1 MIKENWKKEL
11 CIGMG
16 LLGAFAVWTLLVLC
30 VDVQVAGESQTKVGM
45 AVCNVWLH
53 RITGVHWRLY
63 VITDWLG
70 LVPVAI
76 CMCFGVLGL
85 CQWIRR
91 RHIWRVDA
99 DLLLLG
105 GYYILVM
112 AGYLVFEMIPIN
124 YRPVL
129 INGIREASYPS
140 STTLLVLGVMP
151 TLQFQIRRRCKN
163 PILRTGTAVFAA
175 SFAVCM
181 VVGRLVSGV
190 HWGTDIIGSV
200 WLSTGLFF
208 LYRAAV
214 HGEEEIREQQRT
226 DTACLAGKRRKDTNG
241 RQRREERHGIE

>member
-1 MIKENWKKEL
+1 
-11 CIGMG
+11 MG
-16 LLGAFAVWTLLVLC
+16 LIRSG
-30 VDVQVAGESQTKVGM
+30 
-45 AVCNVWLH
+45 N
-53 RITGVHWRLY
+53 
-63 VITDWLG
+63 TDLT
-70 LVPVAI
+70 P
-76 CMCFGVLGL
+76 M
-85 CQWIRR
+85 
-91 RHIWRVDA
+91 DA
-99 DLLLLG
+99 DLLT
-105 GYYILVM
+105 
-112 AGYLVFEMIPIN
+112 AYLWPIVREIIKTVIEMIPIN

-163 PILRTGTAVFAA
+163 PILRTGTAVLAA

-214 HGEEEIREQQRT
+214 HWGEEIREQQRT